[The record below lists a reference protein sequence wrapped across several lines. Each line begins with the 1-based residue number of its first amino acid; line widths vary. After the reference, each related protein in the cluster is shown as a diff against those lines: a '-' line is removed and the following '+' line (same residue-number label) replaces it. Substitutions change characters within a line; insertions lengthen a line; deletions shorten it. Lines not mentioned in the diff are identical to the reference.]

1 MATSN
6 PPAISTILTDVIIGG
21 LLGRAASTISRELG
35 RGEGEDGCYSPQV
48 ARAVYE
54 VRGRCRRPRKL
65 IEGSRLH
72 GWVRDRLVHFR
83 WSPEQIAGRLKAM
96 EPDDPGSRVS
106 HETIYAAI
114 YTHPR
119 GGLKAAMIEALRQ
132 AKPSR
137 GRRRTTLAGSSM
149 VPETLRIIH
158 ASSFCAKWT
167 ATPQRRPWK
176 GSPGR

>member
-1 MATSN
+1 MRSIRPSRLSLAEVER
-6 PPAISTILTDVIIGG
+6 DIIRERTQAG
-21 LLGRAASTISRELG
+21 LLA
-35 RGEGEDGCYSPQV
+35 
-48 ARAVYE
+48 ARA
-54 VRGRCRRPRKL
+54 RGRNGGRPKALTRKKH
-65 IEGSRLH
+65 GSRLH

-114 YTHPR
+114 YAHPR

-137 GRRRTTLAGSSM
+137 
-149 VPETLRIIH
+149 
-158 ASSFCAKWT
+158 
-167 ATPQRRPWK
+167 
-176 GSPGR
+176 